1 MLTIGSHLITSI
13 CIVCVFA
20 YLQGYFV
27 CLVLYIVYVFNISCM
42 RFLYSCVYTVQQA
55 LFDDFQI
62 SLLLECTCV
71 FAGRPCGNMR
81 VCVWARAPPA
91 MLPFVSVYLCIQ
103 GHWPICLLSAA
114 PGDSD
119 GCLLTEYMALTIRFA
134 VETSAASSSRLWV
147 SLLTVSTLMSGLPRV
162 TPRRPGRKAQP
173 QVIIWVNVKRVI
185 DLFIFLNKVKKQNK
199 TTTFYSDLFCVCLT
213 CLVHSLP
220 CLFSLRWY
228 WCIKQFGRLAASRGR
243 KR

>member
-1 MLTIGSHLITSI
+1 MYAFSL
-13 CIVCVFA
+13 
-20 YLQGYFV
+20 FV
-27 CLVLYIVYVFNISCM
+27 CMYSTAGAFWWFSDIFVVRMYVCFC
-42 RFLYSCVYTVQQA
+42 RQA
-55 LFDDFQI
+55 LW
-62 SLLLECTCV
+62 EYAC
-71 FAGRPCGNMR
+71 

-199 TTTFYSDLFCVCLT
+199 TTAFYSDLFCVCLT